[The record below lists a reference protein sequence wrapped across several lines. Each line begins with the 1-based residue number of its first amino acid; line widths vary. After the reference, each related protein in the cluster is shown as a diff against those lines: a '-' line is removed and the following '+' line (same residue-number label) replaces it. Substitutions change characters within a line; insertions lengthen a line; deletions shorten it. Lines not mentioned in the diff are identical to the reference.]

1 MTDNLSKEIKL
12 KALIVKRLIKV
23 IDEKAAIVKNE
34 IQLAIE
40 TRDNETKSNVGD
52 KYETTREMMQLE
64 IEKNALQLNKYELQ
78 KNELLKIDMY
88 KTPEKVELGSLV
100 FTEENTYFI
109 SIGLGKIEIEDEAIY
124 CISLISPIGKALQ
137 NKKAGEKIDFQ
148 GKEILV
154 TKIT

>member
-1 MTDNLSKEIKL
+1 
-12 KALIVKRLIKV
+12 
-23 IDEKAAIVKNE
+23 
-34 IQLAIE
+34 
-40 TRDNETKSNVGD
+40 
-52 KYETTREMMQLE
+52 MMQLE

>member
-1 MTDNLSKEIKL
+1 MTDTLSKEIKL
-12 KALIVKRLIKV
+12 KALIVKRLINA

-64 IEKNALQLNKYELQ
+64 IEKNVFQLNKYELQ
-78 KNELLKIDMY
+78 KNELLKINIH
-88 KTPEKVELGSLV
+88 KSHIKVEFGSLA
-100 FTEENTYFI
+100 FTSENIYFI
-109 SIGLGKIEIEDEAIY
+109 SIGLGKIEIENEAIY

-148 GKEILV
+148 GKEIFV
-154 TKIT
+154 TKII

>member
-100 FTEENTYFI
+100 FTKENTYFI

>member
-12 KALIVKRLIKV
+12 KALILKRLIDE
-23 IDEKAAIVKNE
+23 IDKKAAIVKNE

-78 KNELLKIDMY
+78 KNELLKINIQKLY
-88 KTPEKVELGSLV
+88 KEVELGSLV
-100 FTEENTYFI
+100 FTAENTYFI
-109 SIGLGKIEIEDEAIY
+109 SIGLGKIEIENEPVY

-137 NKKAGEKIDFQ
+137 NKKAGDKINFQ
-148 GKEILV
+148 GKEISIL
-154 TKIT
+154 KIN

>member
-12 KALIVKRLIKV
+12 KALIVKRLIKA

-88 KTPEKVELGSLV
+88 KAPEKVELGSLV
-100 FTEENTYFI
+100 FTKRKYLFYF
-109 SIGLGKIEIEDEAIY
+109 Y
-124 CISLISPIGKALQ
+124 RIGK
-137 NKKAGEKIDFQ
+137 N
-148 GKEILV
+148 
-154 TKIT
+154 

>member
-1 MTDNLSKEIKL
+1 MADTLSKEIKL
-12 KALIVKRLIKV
+12 KELIVKRLIKA

-64 IEKNALQLNKYELQ
+64 IEKNAFQLNKYELQ
-78 KNELLKIDMY
+78 KNKLLKINIH
-88 KTPEKVELGSLV
+88 ESHNKVELGSLV
-100 FTEENTYFI
+100 FTSENIYFI
-109 SIGLGKIEIEDEAIY
+109 SIGLGKIEIENEAVY

-137 NKKAGEKIDFQ
+137 NKKEGEKINFQ
-148 GKEILV
+148 GKEII
-154 TKIT
+154 ITELI